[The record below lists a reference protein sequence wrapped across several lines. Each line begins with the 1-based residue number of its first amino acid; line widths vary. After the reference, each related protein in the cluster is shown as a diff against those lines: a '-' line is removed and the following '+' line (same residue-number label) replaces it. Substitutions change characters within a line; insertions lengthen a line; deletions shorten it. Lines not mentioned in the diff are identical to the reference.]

1 MAGATATTGRATCTY
16 VYAVGWASKKTS
28 RREGVG
34 GGKVEAVGYRDLTA
48 ITSAVPAQGLRARRR
63 DLLRHAEIVQEAFE
77 RSTVVPLRFGTT
89 LADRDAVV
97 EELLAPAYGQLVGLL
112 RRFDGLAEV
121 TVRAFYREEEVLREI
136 VREHPRL
143 ARLRDTASPLEL
155 GEAVAKALAAKRDAA
170 AAEIVDTVGRFALD
184 VALDERRTELE
195 IVRGAFLIDRDALA
209 SVDRELAELAR
220 AQAETTVFKYTG
232 PLPPHHFVSFAA
244 G

>member
-1 MAGATATTGRATCTY
+1 MHPGLEDWDDQIDEALRTCRAVLFVMTADSVTPTSVCKNEWARALAY
-16 VYAVGWASKKTS
+16 KK
-28 RREGVG
+28 
-34 GGKVEAVGYRDLTA
+34 
-48 ITSAVPAQGLRARRR
+48 P
-63 DLLRHAEIVQEAFE
+63 
-77 RSTVVPLRFGTT
+77 VVPLRFGTT

-97 EELLAPAYGQLVGLL
+97 EELLAPAYDQLVGLL